1 MKTTLAALLTLT
13 AVALCP
19 ACLAG
24 ETFSQTFYTGEDSAL
39 EQATTQA
46 IHFQHYAQLAKAKKV
61 APTSSG
67 IQSLLNKAV
76 STSQLERPTY
86 SRGFQIQTLS
96 TDDGMELSAA
106 YRF

>member
-1 MKTTLAALLTLT
+1 ALLTLT

-46 IHFQHYAQLAKAKKV
+46 IHFQHYANLPRPRKSRQHPQAY
-61 APTSSG
+61 
-67 IQSLLNKAV
+67 NHC
-76 STSQLERPTY
+76 STKR
-86 SRGFQIQTLS
+86 
-96 TDDGMELSAA
+96 
-106 YRF
+106 YRLHS

>member
-1 MKTTLAALLTLT
+1 MKATSAALLTLT
-13 AVALCP
+13 AIALCP
-19 ACLAG
+19 SCFAG

-46 IHFQHYAQLAKAKKV
+46 IHFQHYAQIAKRKTASST
-61 APTSSG
+61 TSG
-67 IQSLLNKAV
+67 LQSLLNKAV

-96 TDDGMELSAA
+96 TDAGMELSAA

>member
-1 MKTTLAALLTLT
+1 MKAISAVLLTLS
-13 AVALCP
+13 AIALCP
-19 ACLAG
+19 TCFAG

-46 IHFQHYAQLAKAKKV
+46 IHFQHYAQMTKAKTV
-61 APTSSG
+61 TPTSSG
-67 IQSLLNKAV
+67 LQSLLSKAV
-76 STSQLERPTY
+76 SASQLERPTY

-96 TDDGMELSAA
+96 TDGGMELTAA